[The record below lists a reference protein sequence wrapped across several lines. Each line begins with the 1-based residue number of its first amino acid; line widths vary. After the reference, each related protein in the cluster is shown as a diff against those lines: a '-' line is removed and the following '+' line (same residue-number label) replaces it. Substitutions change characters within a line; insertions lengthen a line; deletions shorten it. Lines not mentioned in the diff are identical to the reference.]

1 MIVSIVYLTKVNF
14 KLTWFVN
21 YVLIG
26 KRKPIAG
33 MGCLEFVDMMTI
45 KEEYRLRE
53 RLTGL
58 FSHYSKMNTKDP
70 KDVEILL
77 NSIVQTINNTVTSDL
92 NIGSDRI
99 HLEGILDG
107 SDILGR
113 LKSFVNLLEDEM
125 QQSDQI

>member
-1 MIVSIVYLTKVNF
+1 
-14 KLTWFVN
+14 
-21 YVLIG
+21 
-26 KRKPIAG
+26 

-92 NIGSDRI
+92 SIGSDRI